1 MEQSDGQTGF
11 PEVTGKNERQT
22 GKNNRK
28 EYGCLCEEVTSGRI
42 HRTVITDR

>member
-11 PEVTGKNERQT
+11 SEVTGKNERKT

-28 EYGCLCEEVTSGRI
+28 EYGCLCEGVTSGRI
-42 HRTVITDR
+42 HGIVITDR